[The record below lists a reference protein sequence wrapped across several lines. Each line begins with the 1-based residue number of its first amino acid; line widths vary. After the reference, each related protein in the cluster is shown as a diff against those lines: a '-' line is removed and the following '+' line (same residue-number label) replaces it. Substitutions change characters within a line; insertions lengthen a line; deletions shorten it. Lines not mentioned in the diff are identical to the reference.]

1 MKPVPIIIVIISVFF
16 IAGALS
22 YLQAAERLNDGQYE
36 IVLHTLANGLKVLI
50 LEKHTMPVVAVQLW
64 YNVGSV
70 DEPNSLK
77 GIAHLFEHMMFR
89 GSKNFGPEDHSRLIR
104 AVGGQCNAYTTDETT
119 VYFEKVPAD
128 KLELVLTLEAD
139 RMAWLKLDQGV
150 LDTER
155 QVIMEEYRQS
165 IDNSPV
171 GSIEKKVRQFL
182 FPECPYEFGPI
193 GRMEDIAKFSVEDC
207 QRFFDTFYSPSN
219 VVLIIVGDIKADQV
233 VKMVEAKFGF
243 IKPSKAPD
251 RPKLVIQINKVSA
264 KNSAD
269 TELPMS
275 VTILAFYTAGACD
288 SDKTAL
294 ELLFN
299 CLAQGRSSRLWKV
312 LVRDKKIVERFVA
325 DQEQGQNNGLIFFAG
340 VHPPYLSGKV
350 RECILQQLEK
360 IKTDGLEDSEFMKSR
375 NQLHSKKVFERYYA
389 EKLASSIGYSEV
401 VRGDYKLFYK
411 VDQEIESVTQ
421 ADIIRV
427 ANRYFNRDNMK
438 IIYFEPKERKFLAGF
453 AEFIKSIFN

>member
-1 MKPVPIIIVIISVFF
+1 MKSVSIIVVIISVFF

-50 LEKHTMPVVAVQLW
+50 LEKPAMPVVAVQVW

-70 DEPNSLK
+70 DEPNGLK

-89 GSKNFGPEDHSRLIR
+89 GSKNFGPEDHFRLIR

-119 VYFEKVPAD
+119 VYFERVPAD

-139 RMAWLKLDQGV
+139 RMAWLKLDQSV

-155 QVIMEEYRQS
+155 QVVMEEYRLS
-165 IDNSPV
+165 VDNSPV

-182 FPECPYEFGPI
+182 FPGYPYEFGPI

-207 QRFFDTFYSPSN
+207 QRFFNTFYSPN
-219 VVLIIVGDIKADQV
+219 NAVLIIVGDIKAAQV
-233 VKMVEAKFGF
+233 IKMVEAKFGF
-243 IKPSKAPD
+243 IKSAKVPD
-251 RPKLVIQINKVSA
+251 RPKLVLQTNKVSA
-264 KNSAD
+264 RNSAD
-269 TELPMS
+269 TELPIP
-275 VTILAFYTAGACD
+275 VTILAFYTAGVRD
-288 SDKTAL
+288 SDKAAL

-312 LVRDKKIVERFVA
+312 LVKDKKIVERFVA
-325 DQEQGQNNGLIFFAG
+325 DHKQGQSNGLIFFAG
-340 VHPPYLSGKV
+340 VHLPYLSGKAQ
-350 RECILQQLEK
+350 ECILQQLEK
-360 IKTDGLEDSEFMKSR
+360 IKTDGLEDSEFIKAG

-389 EKLASSIGYSEV
+389 EELASSIGYLEV
-401 VRGDYKLFYK
+401 VGGDYKLFYK

-427 ANRYFNRDNMK
+427 ANRYFNKDNMK
-438 IIYFEPKERKFLAGF
+438 VIYFEPKERKFLAGL
-453 AEFIKSIFN
+453 AGFIKSIFN